1 MIVNEEHK
9 EDLIKIAKKLI
20 RKPHS
25 IPTDENNEPTVTY
38 IEYLSLM
45 YSPAIAKIVQILP
58 VFPDGINITKFANL
72 VKIDKNQLIE
82 KLNEVSRK
90 RFVIILGK
98 QYALPD

>member
-25 IPTDENNEPTVTY
+25 IPTDENNEPTETY

-45 YSPAIAKIVQILP
+45 YNPEIAKLVQFFP
-58 VFPDGINITKFANL
+58 VFPDGISITEFANL
-72 VKIDKNQLIE
+72 VKIDKNQLLE
-82 KLNEVSRK
+82 L
-90 RFVIILGK
+90 
-98 QYALPD
+98 